1 MNEETLQAI
10 TALAQKLGT
19 TSEYLWSVLIQ
30 QAYLEAGLSLI
41 NLIVWGI
48 ITFFVVKIVYL
59 KTKTP
64 LETDEDHYPK
74 AQWVEEGAVAA
85 WLVSGVLILIAFI
98 IISVEFNSLITAL
111 FNPEYWALKQIIK

>member
-1 MNEETLQAI
+1 MNEETLQAV

-30 QAYLEAGLSLI
+30 QAYLEAGLSLVNI
-41 NLIVWGI
+41 IVWGM
-48 ITFFVVKIVYL
+48 ITFFVVKIVYR
-59 KTKTP
+59 KTRTP
-64 LETDEDHYPK
+64 KETKEELYPK
-74 AQWVEEGAVAA
+74 AEWTEEGAVAA

-98 IISVEFNSLITAL
+98 IISVEFNNLITAL